1 MGEFLARP
9 GKRGVGDHFMARAS
23 KRGDMSEFLSRPG
36 KRAAVEDFL
45 ARPGKRGVGDHFM
58 ARYVFYRHL
67 SFQCYEIFETLFYLC
82 RLVPP
87 EELAGARRTFWLAQ
101 GNAT

>member
-1 MGEFLARP
+1 
-9 GKRGVGDHFMARAS
+9 MARAS

-58 ARYVFYRHL
+58 ARYVFYIHL
-67 SFQCYEIFETLFYLC
+67 SFQCDEIF
-82 RLVPP
+82 
-87 EELAGARRTFWLAQ
+87 
-101 GNAT
+101 